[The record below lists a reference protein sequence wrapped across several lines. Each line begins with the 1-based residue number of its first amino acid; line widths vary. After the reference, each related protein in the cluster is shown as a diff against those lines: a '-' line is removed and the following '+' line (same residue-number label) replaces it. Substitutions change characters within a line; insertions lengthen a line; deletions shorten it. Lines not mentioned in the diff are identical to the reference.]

1 MQPNKADRQAR
12 DYKLIARLDC
22 DEKLISKHSELIL
35 NGLEFMQS
43 NRILCDVILIA
54 ESKLFR

>member
-1 MQPNKADRQAR
+1 MQSAIKADRQAR
-12 DYKLIARLDC
+12 ENTLITKLDC
-22 DEKLISKHSELIL
+22 TEKLISKHSEFIL

-54 ESKLFR
+54 ESKT